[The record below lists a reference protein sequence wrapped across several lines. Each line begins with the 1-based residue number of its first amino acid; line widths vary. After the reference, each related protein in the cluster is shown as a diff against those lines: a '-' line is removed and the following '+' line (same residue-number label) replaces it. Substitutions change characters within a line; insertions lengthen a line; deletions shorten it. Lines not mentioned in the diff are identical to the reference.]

1 MKGEEKMRKLIT
13 ILGVCVLFITL
24 SFSGCELLEE
34 EPDYIT
40 VVVVAD
46 VLVSLLDNKGE
57 FVVTDIAEG
66 VPIQIMMIKDG
77 GERTILN
84 RVTDE
89 AGTVTGATGTF
100 KVYKEQ
106 PVECIATATGSYKTY
121 APVAPAFWIL
131 SWEEVD
137 AAADFGG
144 TYTWTVDLLIQ
155 LQQTQP

>member
-1 MKGEEKMRKLIT
+1 MRKHIT
-13 ILGVCVLFITL
+13 IIGVGLLLITL
-24 SFSGCELLEE
+24 SLSGCEILEE
-34 EPDYIT
+34 EEDYIT
-40 VVVVAD
+40 VVVVAN

-57 FVVTDIAEG
+57 FVVTDNAEG
-66 VPIQIMMIKDG
+66 VPIQIMMTKDG

-89 AGTVTGATGTF
+89 AGSVDGATGTF

-106 PVECIATATGSYKTY
+106 PVECIATATGSYKNY
-121 APVAPAFWIL
+121 APVAPDYGTL
-131 SWEEVD
+131 SWAEVD